1 MRFHRFDAPG
11 KVDLAAI
18 PVDPPDEISKK
29 DAHDRF
35 EELNGKLFEL
45 QDLMWGAR
53 THSALVVLQG
63 RDAAGK
69 DGAIKHVVG
78 ALNPRGVAV
87 TSFGVPTEEERR
99 HDFLWRVHRHAPPA
113 GEIAI
118 FNRSHY
124 EDVLVVR
131 VKGLA
136 PQAVW
141 KERYEL
147 INAFER
153 TLVSANCILLKFF
166 LHISRKE
173 QEQRLLAREKDVA
186 DAWKLSIED
195 WRDRERW
202 DEYTAAYED
211 AIGRCA
217 SGDAPWIVV
226 PAEAKWFRNLVIA
239 ETLLAALRPH
249 REEWRRT
256 LDAEGKLLRRD
267 LRDFRAQRKSRRGR
281 KKKSG

>member
-11 KVDLAAI
+11 KVDLDAI
-18 PVDPPDEISKK
+18 SVDPPGDLSKK
-29 DAHDRF
+29 EARDRF
-35 EELNGKLFEL
+35 EELNGELFEL

-53 THSALVVLQG
+53 THSALVILQG

-69 DGAIKHVVG
+69 DGAVKHVVG
-78 ALNPRGVAV
+78 ALNPRGIAV

-99 HDFLWRVHRHAPPA
+99 HDFLWRVHRHAPAA
-113 GEIAI
+113 GEMAI

-136 PQAVW
+136 PPAVW

-153 TLVSANCILLKFF
+153 TLVSASCILLKFF
-166 LHISRKE
+166 LHISKDEQKE
-173 QEQRLLAREKDVA
+173 RLLAREKDVV

-202 DEYTAAYED
+202 DGYTAAYED

-217 SGDAPWIVV
+217 SEGAPWIVV
-226 PAEAKWFRNLVIA
+226 PADAKWFRDLVIA
-239 ETLLAALRPH
+239 ESLLAALRPH
-249 REEWRRT
+249 RKQWRRT
-256 LDAEGKLLRRD
+256 LDAEGKLLRHD
-267 LRDFRAQRKSRRGR
+267 LRAFRAGR
-281 KKKSG
+281 KAARRKKGG